1 MGPCLWASVACDRT
15 ETRAPRFPSASLLI
29 EPINSMLPEAHP
41 AAPSQPTTHM
51 TKHQASQV
59 LGDAL
64 LSRDDAAKVLGIA
77 PLTLSRWVTR
87 KKIRAYRIA
96 RRLCFSHGHL
106 HEFLAQAE
114 VGAGRR

>member
-1 MGPCLWASVACDRT
+1 
-15 ETRAPRFPSASLLI
+15 
-29 EPINSMLPEAHP
+29 MLPEAHP
-41 AAPSQPTTHM
+41 AALSQSTTHM
-51 TKHQASQV
+51 NKPQASPV

-64 LSRDDAAKVLGIA
+64 LSRDDAAKMLGIA

-96 RRLCFSHGHL
+96 RRLRFSHGHL
-106 HEFLAQAE
+106 HEYLAQVE